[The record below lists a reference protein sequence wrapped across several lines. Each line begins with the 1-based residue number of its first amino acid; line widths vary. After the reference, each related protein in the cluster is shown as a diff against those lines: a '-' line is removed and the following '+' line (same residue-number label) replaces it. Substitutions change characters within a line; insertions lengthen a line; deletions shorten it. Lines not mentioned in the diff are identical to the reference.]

1 MVVLVLRVFLFS
13 GIETRPWFRFR
24 FIAESENRDDN
35 VIFYD
40 DIIIVILSMHGLVLR
55 LNELIYFLYAALVL
69 SFFTFYSIFFDFLNF
84 CNFNNISCNAR
95 VRSFSTTTNR
105 NTIFVF

>member
-13 GIETRPWFRFR
+13 GIETMTWFRFR